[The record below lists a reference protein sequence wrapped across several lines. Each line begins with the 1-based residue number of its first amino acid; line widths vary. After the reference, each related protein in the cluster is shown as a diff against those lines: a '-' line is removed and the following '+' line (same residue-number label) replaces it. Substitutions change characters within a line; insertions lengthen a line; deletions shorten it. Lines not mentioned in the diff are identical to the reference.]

1 MRIRKG
7 LEVKE
12 ICGEHIVMAEGME
25 NVDFSKI
32 VSLNESAYLLWTEL
46 AGKDFSEL
54 DMVRILL
61 DNYEVDEHV
70 AEADVKELVAKWK
83 KEGIIEA

>member
-1 MRIRKG
+1 MHQPTC
-7 LEVKE
+7 
-12 ICGEHIVMAEGME
+12 CGQ
-25 NVDFSKI
+25 N
-32 VSLNESAYLLWTEL
+32 WL
-46 AGKDFSEL
+46 AK
-54 DMVRILL
+54 MVRILL

>member
-32 VSLNESAYLLWTEL
+32 VSLNASAYLLWTEL
-46 AGKDFSEL
+46 AGKDGQNPS
-54 DMVRILL
+54 
-61 DNYEVDEHV
+61 
-70 AEADVKELVAKWK
+70 
-83 KEGIIEA
+83 

>member
-12 ICGEHIVMAEGME
+12 ICGEHIVMA

-46 AGKDFSEL
+46 AGKDFSES

-83 KEGIIEA
+83 KEGIVEA